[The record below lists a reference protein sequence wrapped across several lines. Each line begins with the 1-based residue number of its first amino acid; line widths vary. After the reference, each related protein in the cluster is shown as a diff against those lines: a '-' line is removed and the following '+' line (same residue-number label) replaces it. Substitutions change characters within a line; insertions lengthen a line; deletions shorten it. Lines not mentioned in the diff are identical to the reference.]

1 MLADAQLVCRLD
13 VFERHVPHLLLWGG
27 GGGGGRGETG
37 RKGGGEGGK
46 QGGRG
51 GEGGK
56 QGGRGGSL
64 CATSDSNKHTSVDDG
79 LYPGNH
85 LMDVVAVLELLSKDL
100 HFGGAS

>member
-1 MLADAQLVCRLD
+1 MLSPNTTCSLMHSLYADWMSLNVMFHTCCS
-13 VFERHVPHLLLWGG
+13 
-27 GGGGGRGETG
+27 
-37 RKGGGEGGK
+37 
-46 QGGRG
+46 RG
-51 GEGGK
+51 GGGK

-85 LMDVVAVLELLSKDL
+85 LMDVGAVLELLSKDL